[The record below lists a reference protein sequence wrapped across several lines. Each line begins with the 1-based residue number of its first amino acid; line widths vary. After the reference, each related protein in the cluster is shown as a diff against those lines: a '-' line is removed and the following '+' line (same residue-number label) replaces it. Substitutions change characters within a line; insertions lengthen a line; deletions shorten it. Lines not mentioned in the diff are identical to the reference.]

1 VSHGSAKLT
10 PFSRGLLVERVAEGW
25 PVARAAE
32 MMGISR
38 ATAYK
43 WIRRYRE
50 EGLPGLEDRISRP
63 RRCPHALPPSAV
75 RRILA
80 ARRQLGAGPHHLGP
94 LLGHPRS
101 TVYAVLRRHGLSRLG
116 HLDRPTRVPLRY
128 ERSRPG
134 ELLHI
139 DVKKLGRIPDGGG
152 HRMLGRSTATRRAK
166 GERRI
171 GYDFL
176 HACVDDHSRVAYVEV
191 HPDERGETTSA
202 FLLRVGAFFA
212 ERGVAIE
219 RVMTDNHFSYT
230 RSVAFKEALATLGAR
245 HVLIPAYR
253 PQVNG
258 KVERFN
264 RTLLTEWAGVGGW
277 AGRRRGRSSSPS
289 DPTPPRPRD
298 RDTGSRAKRFPGT
311 GTPG

>member
-1 VSHGSAKLT
+1 MAHRSARLT
-10 PFSRGLLVERVAEGW
+10 PFSRRLLVERVTEGW

-32 MMGISR
+32 VMGISR

-63 RRCPHALPPSAV
+63 KRCPHALPPSAV

-80 ARRQLGAGPHHLGP
+80 ARRRLGAGPHHLGP

-101 TVYAVLRRHGLSRLG
+101 TVYGVLRRHGLSDLG
-116 HLDRPTRVPLRY
+116 RLDRPTRVPLRY

-134 ELLHI
+134 ELVHI

-152 HRMLGRSTATRRAK
+152 HRMRGRSTATRRAK

-176 HACVDDHSRVAYVEV
+176 HACVDDHSRVAYVEA

-202 FLLRVGAFFA
+202 FLLRAGAFFA

-219 RVMTDNHFSYT
+219 RVMTDNHLSYT

-245 HVLIPAYR
+245 HVLIPKYR

-264 RTLLTEWAGVGGW
+264 KTLLTEWAYRRLYGSNEARLRSLPRWLDFYNSGRPHTALGG
-277 AGRRRGRSSSPS
+277 R
-289 DPTPPRPRD
+289 PPV
-298 RDTGSRAKRFPGT
+298 SRL
-311 GTPG
+311 